1 MKYGSRGRGGPGL
14 PSNLYSFCTVR
25 GLIHRLMDLL
35 NLNVQVQFTPFGL
48 GMGTLAVVSA
58 WKDAWGEMALE
69 LGLGAFGQDT

>member
-1 MKYGSRGRGGPGL
+1 M
-14 PSNLYSFCTVR
+14 R
-25 GLIHRLMDLL
+25 GLIHRLMDPL